1 LTQDNDQLWNVID
14 KVTKFLFS
22 SLQLLDIRTRS
33 EPSDD
38 VAMLVAN
45 RFGTNQEPPIL
56 SIEPPHAGFRPAW
69 FSGSLNGAPILHDL
83 SQIVRMKC
91 PLPSQPE
98 SLGL

>member
-1 LTQDNDQLWNVID
+1 LW
-14 KVTKFLFS
+14 KVVDEVAKLLLS

-38 VAMLVAN
+38 VTMLVAN
-45 RFGTNQEPPIL
+45 RFCTNQEPAIL
-56 SIEPPHAGFRPAW
+56 SIEPPHTGFRAAR